1 MLQALKGALDRY
13 VYWTYCDQGM
23 DRADLAPVE
32 KQLQKLPEFIVTK
45 LRKWAEQVELH
56 GINEIRKIPGFH
68 DEPLKRIRYGQR
80 SIRLS
85 KGYRAIYR
93 ELADKSV
100 RIIRVEEVNKH
111 EY

>member
-1 MLQALKGALDRY
+1 
-13 VYWTYCDQGM
+13 M
-23 DRADLAPVE
+23 DKVDLAPVE
-32 KQLQKLPEFIVTK
+32 KQLRKLPNFIVTK
-45 LRKWAEQVELH
+45 LRKWAVQVELH
-56 GINEIRKIPGFH
+56 GINEMRKIPGLH
-68 DEPLKRIRYGQR
+68 DEPLKGIRYSQR

-85 KGYRAIYR
+85 KWYRAIYR